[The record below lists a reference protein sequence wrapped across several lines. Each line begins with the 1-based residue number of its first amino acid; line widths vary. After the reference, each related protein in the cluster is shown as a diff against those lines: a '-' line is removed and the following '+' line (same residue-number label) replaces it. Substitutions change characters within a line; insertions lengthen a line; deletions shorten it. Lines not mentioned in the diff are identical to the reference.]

1 MILTCPDCATR
12 YFVEEKRLGPSGR
25 TVRCASC
32 GGTWRAMNE
41 DAPLELT
48 SSPEEGAYGAFG
60 GGELTDPFKAMA
72 SGELPAPELPKVFR
86 AKAKQQKK
94 ARDAATAG
102 VVWTGIGACFVVLLG
117 VAFLCR
123 VSIVQLYPR
132 AAGAYASIGLTVNPT
147 GLEFK
152 SILAHPA
159 ASDPGSVFVTGDVH
173 NFERRAADLPPL
185 RVALLDAKGARL
197 ATRVVTLPLAALAP
211 GKSEHFSVMMADPK
225 AQSANVEV
233 AFALD
238 LVKPKPKLHPALAHR
253 PSLVPRSAPVP
264 APTLRGD
271 MGPAPLR
278 ASVSPSA
285 LPPPGTPL
293 GMRGPEAVSKASH
306 D

>member
-25 TVRCASC
+25 TVRCAGC

-48 SSPEEGAYGAFG
+48 TSPEEGAFG
-60 GGELTDPFKAMA
+60 GGELSDPFKGMA
-72 SGELPAPELPKVFR
+72 TGDLPAPELPKAFR
-86 AKAKQQKK
+86 AKAQQQKK

-102 VVWTGIGACFVVLLG
+102 VIWSGIGACFVVLLG
-117 VAFLCR
+117 AAWLCR

-132 AAGAYASIGLTVNPT
+132 AAGAYASIGLAVNPT

-185 RVALLDAKGARL
+185 RIALLDKTGARL
-197 ATRVVTLPLAALAP
+197 AARVVTLPPAVLGA
-211 GKSEHFSVMMADPK
+211 GKSEHFSVMLADPK
-225 AQSANVEV
+225 AQTANVEV

-238 LVKPKPKLHPALAHR
+238 LVKPKLQRLAYRPRAAARPAQIPA
-253 PSLVPRSAPVP
+253 S

-271 MGPAPLR
+271 VGVAPLR
-278 ASVSPSA
+278 TSISPGPVGTPLGA
-285 LPPPGTPL
+285 PPGPPL
-293 GMRGPEAVSKASH
+293 GMRGSETVSK
-306 D
+306 